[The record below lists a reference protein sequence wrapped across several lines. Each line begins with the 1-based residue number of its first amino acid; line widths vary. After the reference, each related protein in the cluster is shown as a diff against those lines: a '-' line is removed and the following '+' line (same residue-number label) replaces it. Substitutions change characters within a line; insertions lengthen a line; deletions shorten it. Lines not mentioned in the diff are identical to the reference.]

1 MTYKMIVLDLDDTLL
16 RDDHTISPRTKEAL
30 MTAQEQGVKVVLASG
45 RPTFGM
51 RNVAKEL
58 RLEEY
63 GSFILSFNGAKI
75 INCKTNEEIFSSTLS
90 PEIVHNLFEIS
101 KTEDVWIH
109 TYIGDDIVT
118 EENNPYTEI
127 EGDITGMPI
136 VVVDDFKA
144 AVKEPVVKVLMNK
157 EAERL
162 VEVEKKLQKQL
173 EGQLS
178 VMRSKPFFLE
188 FTEAGVT
195 KGTSLNQLIQKL
207 GIKREEVIAMGDSYN
222 DQAMIEFAGLGV
234 AMGNAPDDI
243 KEIANYVTDTNMN
256 DGVAKVVEKFVLKK
270 KHLFNISTHKTY
282 LKSNTSNRFL
292 FKLPCFCDYILNFAL
307 FS

>member
-30 MTAQEQGVKVVLASG
+30 MTAQERGVKVVLASG

-101 KTEDVWIH
+101 KTEGVWIH
-109 TYIGDDIVT
+109 TYIGDDIIT

-144 AVKEPVVKVLMNK
+144 AVTEPVVKVLMNK

-188 FTEAGVT
+188 FTEHGVT

-256 DGVAKVVEKFVLKK
+256 DGVAKVVEKFVLKTEV
-270 KHLFNISTHKTY
+270 LV
-282 LKSNTSNRFL
+282 
-292 FKLPCFCDYILNFAL
+292 
-307 FS
+307 